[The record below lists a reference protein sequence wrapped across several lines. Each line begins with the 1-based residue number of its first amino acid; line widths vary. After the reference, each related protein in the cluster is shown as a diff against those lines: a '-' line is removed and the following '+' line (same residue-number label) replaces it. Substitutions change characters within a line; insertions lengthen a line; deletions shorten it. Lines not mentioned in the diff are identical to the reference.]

1 MSTRNLNDTTQ
12 EFSGV
17 ASEPLE
23 SLYQREI
30 DIFLANGGS
39 ITKCPDGPYEGQLKG
54 WGDPKYGKSGGNVS
68 ADMWS
73 SDLTKDRDLDKRT
86 VEDK

>member
-30 DIFLANGGS
+30 DLFLFEGGS
-39 ITKCPDGPYEGQLKG
+39 VTKCPDGPYEGQLKG
-54 WGDPKYGKSGGNVS
+54 WGDPKYGKPGGNVS

-86 VEDK
+86 LENE